1 MRPVTASRTAVSAQ
15 DVRAAIDRVPDPEMP
30 AVSVAQL
37 GMVVDVRVAE
47 ASDGGARVEVDL
59 VATFSG
65 CPAIPVI
72 REDVAQ
78 AVRALD
84 GVADVDVR
92 FVRHVTWT
100 PERISEDA
108 HEALRAFGIAPPG
121 SGAVVPAGVT
131 PLPVAG
137 TVTVTCPLCGSRD
150 TVTDSP
156 FGPTPCRSTHYCR
169 ACRNPFEAVK
179 D

>member
-1 MRPVTASRTAVSAQ
+1 MSQPQTRIGPD
-15 DVRAAIDRVPDPEMP
+15 DVRAAIAGVPDPEMP
-30 AVSVAQL
+30 PVSVADL
-37 GMVVDVRVAE
+37 GMVVDVRVRPA
-47 ASDGGARVEVDL
+47 DGGARVEVDL

-65 CPAIPVI
+65 CPATREI
-72 REDVAQ
+72 RTDVAA
-78 AVRALD
+78 AVGALD

-100 PERISEDA
+100 PERISDA
-108 HEALRAFGIAPPG
+108 GRDKLRAFGIAPPG
-121 SGAVVPAGVT
+121 SGQGTTLVT
-131 PLPVAG
+131 LG
-137 TVTVTCPLCGSRD
+137 GLTCPLCGSRD
-150 TVTDSP
+150 TVGDSP